1 MLIVDKGSI
10 YCKFVYFISGS
21 ITRKMYY
28 TNLISYFW
36 EMPAAIHSNIWYT
49 IQILISKEVE
59 LENPINH
66 YSNWLISSIA
76 HMK

>member
-28 TNLISYFW
+28 TNLISYF
-36 EMPAAIHSNIWYT
+36 ERCQQPFTATSD
-49 IQILISKEVE
+49 IQYK
-59 LENPINH
+59 
-66 YSNWLISSIA
+66 Y
-76 HMK
+76 

>member
-28 TNLISYFW
+28 TNLIDASS
-36 EMPAAIHSNIWYT
+36 HSQQHLIYNTNIN
-49 IQILISKEVE
+49 IKRGGARKPNKSL
-59 LENPINH
+59 
-66 YSNWLISSIA
+66 
-76 HMK
+76 